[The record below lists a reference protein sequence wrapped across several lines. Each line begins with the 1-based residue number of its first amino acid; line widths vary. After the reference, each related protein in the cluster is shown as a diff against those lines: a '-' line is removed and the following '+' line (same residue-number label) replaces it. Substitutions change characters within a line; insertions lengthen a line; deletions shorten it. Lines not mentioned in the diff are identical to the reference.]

1 MTGAG
6 DAVLEAA
13 VGALRA
19 IDGIGRVYDAPP
31 LQAALPYALV
41 AIDSESDWSH
51 KSGSG
56 RALRLAASIRD
67 KGERPERLRGLA
79 SAAEA
84 ALAALGGDLPGWQ
97 LVTVR
102 FLRTR
107 TVRAAGGEWTATIE
121 FQVRLL
127 AAG

>member
-6 DAVLEAA
+6 DALLEAA
-13 VGALRA
+13 AVALRA
-19 IDGIGRVYDAPP
+19 VDGIGRVYDAPP
-31 LQAALPYALV
+31 LQAALPHAVV
-41 AIDSESDWSH
+41 AIDAESDWSH

-56 RALRLAASIRD
+56 RALRLSASIRD

-79 SAAEA
+79 GEAQA

-97 LVTVR
+97 LVTMR

-107 TVRAAGGEWTATIE
+107 TVRSAGGEWAASIE
-121 FQVRLL
+121 FQARLL